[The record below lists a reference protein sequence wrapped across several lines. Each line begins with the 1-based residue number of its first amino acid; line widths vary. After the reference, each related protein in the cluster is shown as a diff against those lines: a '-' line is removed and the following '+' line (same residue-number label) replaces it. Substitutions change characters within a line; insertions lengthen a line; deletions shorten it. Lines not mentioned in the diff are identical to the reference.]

1 MDVNLP
7 WTMMRRVHI
16 SLMIAVL
23 ALLAATQGLNAQ
35 YVGSKRS
42 DKYHRASCG
51 YTQRIHVQNVIEWS
65 SVNDVISEG
74 YIACRVC
81 RPGGG
86 AGNAVQQ
93 RSTTNGNVRY
103 IPVSAQHQSTTRCI
117 AITKKGTQCKRN
129 AKGASYYCWQH
140 GR

>member
-1 MDVNLP
+1 MDVNP
-7 WTMMRRVHI
+7 RWTMMRRVHI

-23 ALLAATQGLNAQ
+23 ALLAATQGMNAQ

-42 DKYHRASCG
+42 DKYHRSSCW
-51 YTQRIHVQNVIEWS
+51 YVQRIHAENLIEWS
-65 SVNDVISEG
+65 SVNDAISEG
-74 YIACRVC
+74 YVACRVC

-93 RSTTNGNVRY
+93 RSTTNGVGRY
-103 IPVSAQHQSTTRCI
+103 ITASVQHQSTTRCI
-117 AITKKGTQCKRN
+117 AITQKGTQCKRN
-129 AKGASYYCWQH
+129 AKAASYYCWQH

>member
-1 MDVNLP
+1 MDVNP
-7 WTMMRRVHI
+7 RWTMMRRVHI

-23 ALLAATQGLNAQ
+23 ALLTATQGPNAQ

-42 DKYHRASCG
+42 DKYHRSSCG
-51 YTQRIHVQNVIEWS
+51 YAQRIHVQNVIEWS
-65 SVNDVISEG
+65 SVNDAISEG

-81 RPGGG
+81 KPGGG
-86 AGNAVQQ
+86 AGNAVYPT
-93 RSTTNGNVRY
+93 TTNGGVRY

-117 AITKKGTQCKRN
+117 AITQKGTQCKRN
-129 AKGASYYCWQH
+129 AKAASYYCWQH